1 MPTRRYRS
9 NRLIEWR
16 LLILPEDTS
25 NQGPL
30 PGRPVQFHHREGF
43 LKPVLWTVISIVTAF
58 IIGQF

>member
-1 MPTRRYRS
+1 MPTRRYRY

-30 PGRPVQFHHREGF
+30 PGRPAQFHPREGF
-43 LKPVLWTVISIVTAF
+43 LKPVLWTVISIAAAL
-58 IIGQF
+58 IIGKL